1 MAGSTSSKVADVV
14 QRVRKRIQTV
24 HERGERIGEQ
34 DTKAALIEPLLA
46 ALGWDL
52 QDLDE
57 VTREYR
63 KDSQD
68 NPVDYALFIVRSPCL
83 FVEAKALGKDLGD
96 RKWLSQTL
104 SYATVV
110 GIKWCVLTNGD
121 EYRLYNAHA
130 PVDVEKKLFRS
141 VCISSAEDERELVD
155 TLLLLS
161 KEKMQEKELDVLW
174 RAHFVDRQVKTA
186 LHDIFEEQENG
197 LVRLIRKRTKELKP
211 SEIRESLKRAD
222 VRIDFPVLTL
232 PLGQTAATTTD
243 VGSGDS
249 KEQPTARVELSDII
263 SAGLI
268 SPPLR
273 LTKRYKGVDLEALV
287 QGDGSVVYDGQP
299 FDSPSTAAGMARK
312 SVIGAPEGRAY
323 PQTNGWVFWRF
334 RDPDTGEF
342 LKLDALRQRH
352 LAQRSQ

>member
-14 QRVRKRIQTV
+14 ERVRNRIQTV

-34 DTKAALIEPLLA
+34 DTKAALIEPLLT

-83 FVEAKALGKDLGD
+83 FVEAKALGRDLSD

-141 VCISSAEDERELVD
+141 VSISEPEEERELVD

-161 KEKMQEKELDVLW
+161 KEKMQEEELDVLW

-186 LHDIFEEQENG
+186 LHDIFEEQEG
-197 LVRLIRKRTKELKP
+197 SLVRLIRKRTQELKP
-211 SEIRESLKRAD
+211 AEIRDSLKRAD
-222 VRIDFPVLTL
+222 VRIDFPVLTM
-232 PLGQTAATTTD
+232 PL
-243 VGSGDS
+243 
-249 KEQPTARVELSDII
+249 EQPGAGQGALRSKGKRAASRVELRDLIEAGII
-263 SAGLI
+263 D
-268 SPPLR
+268 PPLV
-273 LTKRYKGVDLEALV
+273 LEKDYKGVDLEAVV
-287 QGDGSVVYDGQP
+287 QQDGTVLYDGEAY
-299 FDSPSTAAGMARK
+299 DSPSTAGGMARK
-312 SVIGAPEGRAY
+312 SVIGAPEGRPY

-334 RDPDTGEF
+334 RHPESGE
-342 LKLDALRQRH
+342 LHKLDVLRQRF
-352 LAQRSQ
+352 LAGQDS